1 MSWSTRELAEL
12 AGTTVRA
19 VRYYHSAGLLDMP
32 ERDANGYKRYEV
44 SHVVRVLRL
53 KRLSELNVP
62 LAEIAGTTAD
72 GKQPEHV
79 LRVIDAELKASIEE
93 LKRARVE
100 LSVILNAG
108 APADLPEGF
117 SEVGAQLS
125 ETERAMLLITSRVY
139 GQAEMDDLREMMADK
154 SIDSSRDVD
163 FESLPEDAD
172 DATRQQLA
180 EHLAAQ
186 VVTEQGKHPWLVDPS
201 ARAPRGREFAEE
213 VLGQTVMAL
222 YTPAQLDVLVRLDK
236 IINPTTSVTP
246 TPAADN

>member
-108 APADLPEGF
+108 APADLPDGF
-117 SEVGAQLS
+117 SQVGANM
-125 ETERAMLLITSRVY
+125 TDADRALLLIYSRVY
-139 GQAEMDDLREMMADK
+139 DPAVMTELRDMMSDKTGDD
-154 SIDSSRDVD
+154 SRDAE
-163 FESLPEDAD
+163 FENLPD
-172 DATRQQLA
+172 DTDEATRQHLA
-180 EHLAAQ
+180 EFLAAKI
-186 VVTEQGKHPWLVDPS
+186 VVEREKHPWLLDPV
-201 ARAPRGREFAEE
+201 ANAPQGREFAEDI
-213 VLGQTVMAL
+213 LGKSVIAL
-222 YTPAQLDVLVRLDK
+222 YNRAQLDVLARVDRL
-236 IINPTTSVTP
+236 INKSALPDV
-246 TPAADN
+246 PADA